1 MAKPRV
7 IIVGAGIAGPVL
19 AVFLKTRG
27 YDPVIYERLPGPG
40 EGGLGFTLQPN
51 GIRVLSLIPELLEQ
65 IPGHSPDRMI
75 HCSCLGGVE
84 DILVDNDISPATM
97 RARFGFPVIGVR
109 RPEFQQLL
117 IDTAEKHGVEI
128 KWSHQ
133 AKKFEQSEDA
143 VDVTFAN
150 GTKDTASFVVG
161 CDGLHSN
168 TRIALFGKEKAD
180 FTGMVRVGGVSPTP
194 PALQGSLALVNNYG
208 DGRHM
213 IAYPVSEDRYSWA
226 VTTRGP
232 KAKEDWRTQ
241 NAEQQNEIRK
251 GPLSAWGFGA
261 GDLVKTGQ
269 KIVKYGL
276 YDRPELESWFKG
288 RIVLLGDAAHP
299 TSPHLAQGANQ
310 AFEDIYHFVRLLGK
324 HNPSADQLSTEC
336 LLRVFTDYQD
346 LRLLRT
352 SELVRGA
359 RRQGEIRVVEGVD
372 ACRARDE
379 AIRAGLNNDAA
390 RRAHDELLSGPFT
403 VNEIQIQNYHNIEI
417 NTI

>member
-1 MAKPRV
+1 M
-7 IIVGAGIAGPVL
+7 
-19 AVFLKTRG
+19 
-27 YDPVIYERLPGPG
+27 
-40 EGGLGFTLQPN
+40 
-51 GIRVLSLIPELLEQ
+51 IR
-65 IPGHSPDRMI
+65 
-75 HCSCLGGVE
+75 CSCLGGVE
-84 DILVDNDISPATM
+84 DILVDSDISPAMM
-97 RARFGFPVIGVR
+97 RERFGFPVIGVR
-109 RPEFQQLL
+109 RPEFQRLL
-117 IDTAEKHGVEI
+117 IDTVGKHGVEI
-128 KWSHQ
+128 KWGHQ
-133 AKKFEQSEDA
+133 AIEFEQREDE
-143 VDVTFAN
+143 VDITFAN
-150 GTKDTASFVVG
+150 GVKDTASFVVG

-168 TRIALFGKEKAD
+168 TRIALFGKEEAD

-213 IAYPVSEDRYSWA
+213 IAYPVAEDRYSWA
-226 VTTRGP
+226 ITTRGAE
-232 KAKEDWRTQ
+232 AKEDWRTQ

-310 AFEDIYHFVRLLGK
+310 AFEDVYHLIRLLGK
-324 HNPSADQLSTEC
+324 YNPSADQLSTEL

-346 LRLLRT
+346 LRLPRT

-379 AIRAGLNNDAA
+379 AIRAGLNDDAA

-403 VNEIQIQNYHNIEI
+403 ENEM
-417 NTI
+417 

>member
-1 MAKPRV
+1 MANIRV

-19 AVFLKTRG
+19 AVFLKMKG

-40 EGGLGFTLQPN
+40 EGGIAIMLQPN
-51 GIRVLSLIPELLEQ
+51 GMRVLSLIPELLKH

-75 HCSCLGGVE
+75 HCSCLDEVE
-84 DILVDNDISPATM
+84 DILVDSDISPATT
-97 RARFGFPVIGVR
+97 RERYGFPYIGVR

-117 IDTAEKHGVEI
+117 IDTAQKHGVEI
-128 KWSHQ
+128 KWGHQ
-133 AKKFEQSEDA
+133 AIEFEQSEDA
-143 VDVTFAN
+143 VEVRFAN

-168 TRIALFGKEKAD
+168 TRIALFGKEKAH

-194 PALQGSLALVNNYG
+194 PVLQGSFAVVNNYG

-213 IAYPVSEDRYSWA
+213 IAYPVAEDEYAWSI
-226 VTTRGP
+226 TTRGAE
-232 KAKEDWRTQ
+232 AKENWRMQ

-251 GPLSAWGFGA
+251 GPFSAWGFGA

-269 KIVKYGL
+269 KIVRYGL
-276 YDRPELESWFKG
+276 CDRPELESWFKG

-299 TSPHLAQGANQ
+299 TTPHLGQGANQ
-310 AFEDIYHFVRLLGK
+310 AFEDIYHFMRLLGK
-324 HNPSADQLSTEC
+324 HNPSADQLSTEL

-352 SELVRGA
+352 SELVRKA
-359 RRQGEIRVVEGVD
+359 RRQGEIRVVEGID

-379 AIRAGLNNDAA
+379 AVRTRFNDDVLA
-390 RRAHDELLSGPFT
+390 RRASDEMLSGPFT
-403 VNEIQIQNYHNIEI
+403 ESEM
-417 NTI
+417 

>member
-1 MAKPRV
+1 MVTNTKV

-27 YDPVIYERLPGPG
+27 HDPIIYERLPGPA
-40 EGGLGFTLQPN
+40 EGGHVFVLQPN
-51 GIRVLSLIPELLEQ
+51 GIRVLSLIPELVEQ
-65 IPGHSPDRMI
+65 IPGHPLDGLI
-75 HCSCLGGVE
+75 HCSCLDGVE
-84 DILVDNDISPATM
+84 DIL
-97 RARFGFPVIGVR
+97 RFGFPLIGVR

-117 IDTAEKHGVEI
+117 IDTAKKYGVEI

-133 AKKFEQSEDA
+133 AIEFEQSEDT
-143 VDVTFAN
+143 VKVTFAN

-168 TRIALFGKEKAD
+168 TRITLFGKEKVD
-180 FTGMVRVGGVSPTP
+180 FTGMVRRRLS
-194 PALQGSLALVNNYG
+194 LVNNFG
-208 DGRHM
+208 NGRHM
-213 IAYPVSEDRYSWA
+213 IAYPIAEDNI
-226 VTTRGP
+226 TTRGAE
-232 KAKEDWRTQ
+232 AKEDWRMQ
-241 NAEQQNEIRK
+241 NEEQQNGIRN
-251 GPLSAWGFGA
+251 GPFSESTWGFGT

-276 YDRPELESWFKG
+276 YDRPKLESWFKG

-299 TSPHLAQGANQ
+299 SSPHLGQGANQ
-310 AFEDIYHFVRLLGK
+310 AFEDIYHFMRLLRK
-324 HNPSADQLSTEC
+324 HNPSADQLSTEL

-359 RRQGEIRVVEGVD
+359 RQQGELRVVEGLD

-379 AIRAGLNNDAA
+379 AIRKVSDNDAA
-390 RRAHDELLSGPFT
+390 RKARHEMWSGPFT
-403 VNEIQIQNYHNIEI
+403 ENEM
-417 NTI
+417 

>member
-1 MAKPRV
+1 MTNTKV

-27 YDPVIYERLPGPG
+27 YDPIIYERLPGPAQ
-40 EGGLGFTLQPN
+40 GGHVFTLQPN
-51 GIRVLSLIPELLEQ
+51 GIRVLSLIPEFVEQ
-65 IPGHSPDRMI
+65 IPGHPLDRLI
-75 HCSCLGGVE
+75 QCSCLDGVE
-84 DILVDNDISPATM
+84 DILADTDISPAMM
-97 RARFGFPVIGVR
+97 RERFGFPLIGVR
-109 RPEFQQLL
+109 RPEFQQLS
-117 IDTAEKHGVEI
+117 IDTAKKHGIEI

-133 AKKFEQSEDA
+133 AIEFEQSEDA
-143 VDVTFAN
+143 VEVTFAN

-168 TRIALFGKEKAD
+168 TRIALFGKEKVD

-194 PALQGSLALVNNYG
+194 PVLHGRLALVNMYG

-213 IAYPVSEDRYSWA
+213 IAYPVTEDKYSWA
-226 VTTRGP
+226 ITTRGAE
-232 KAKEDWRTQ
+232 AKEDWRTQ
-241 NAEQQNEIRK
+241 NEEQQNEIRN
-251 GPLSAWGFGA
+251 GPFSTWGFGA

-276 YDRPELESWFKG
+276 YDRPKLESWFKG

-299 TSPHLAQGANQ
+299 SSPHLGQGANQ
-310 AFEDIYHFVRLLGK
+310 AFEDIYHFMRLLRK
-324 HNPSADQLSTEC
+324 HNPSAGQLSTEL

-359 RRQGEIRVVEGVD
+359 RQQGELRVVEGVD

-379 AIRAGLNNDAA
+379 AIRTRLNDDAA
-390 RRAHDELLSGPFT
+390 WKARDEMWSGPFT
-403 VNEIQIQNYHNIEI
+403 ESEM
-417 NTI
+417 

>member
-1 MAKPRV
+1 MANTRV

-27 YDPVIYERLPGPG
+27 YDPIIYERLPGPG

-51 GIRVLSLIPELLEQ
+51 GVRVLSLIPEILTQ

-75 HCSCLGGVE
+75 HCSCLDGEE
-84 DILVDNDISPATM
+84 DILVDSDISPATM
-97 RARFGFPVIGVR
+97 RERFGFPVIGVR
-109 RPEFQQLL
+109 RPEFQRLL

-128 KWSHQ
+128 KWAHQ
-133 AKKFEQSEDA
+133 AIEFKQSEDA
-143 VDVTFAN
+143 VEVTFAN
-150 GTKDTASFVVG
+150 GAKDTASFVVG

-194 PALQGSLALVNNYG
+194 PALQGRLALVNNYG

-213 IAYPVSEDRYSWA
+213 IAYPVAEDKYSWA
-226 VTTRGP
+226 ITTRGAE
-232 KAKEDWRTQ
+232 AKEDWRTQ
-241 NAEQQNEIRK
+241 NVEQQNEIRE

-276 YDRPELESWFKG
+276 YDRPELKSWFKG
-288 RIVLLGDAAHP
+288 RIALLGDAAHP

-310 AFEDIYHFVRLLGK
+310 AFEDVYHFMRLLRK
-324 HNPSADQLSTEC
+324 HNPSAGQLSTE
-336 LLRVFTDYQD
+336 LLSRVFVDYQD

-379 AIRAGLNNDAA
+379 AIRAGLNDDAA

-403 VNEIQIQNYHNIEI
+403 ESEI
-417 NTI
+417 